1 MRSEDFAEFR
11 AVIEDMCAS
20 FDRTCTDAKV
30 KAFYE
35 PLKRFHIADLKRQAA
50 VWKANFSKM
59 PTPRELM
66 PQRTAAPPPVQDEG
80 SPMSSW
86 AIAANQILFSVAYQ
100 GHRGFQPIAKWETT
114 PERGWGLPLKKP
126 NLVDGSRLEK
136 CLARKAEY
144 VRMAEDAEAGGDVW
158 EPQEFNR
165 MCREGFEALL
175 A

>member
-66 PQRTAAPPPVQDEG
+66 PQRAAVPVPVQDEG
-80 SPMSSW
+80 PQMSSW

-100 GHRGFQPIAKWETT
+100 GHRGFKPI
-114 PERGWGLPLKKP
+114 GDVLPK
-126 NLVDGSRLEK
+126 V
-136 CLARKAEY
+136 LARKAEY
-144 VRMAEDAEAGGDVW
+144 VQMAEEAARGGDVW

-175 A
+175 V

>member
-59 PTPRELM
+59 PTPKELM
-66 PQRTAAPPPVQDEG
+66 PQRVVAPPPVPDEG
-80 SPMSSW
+80 PPMSSW

-100 GHRGFQPIAKWETT
+100 GHRGFTPIGDK
-114 PERGWGLPLKKP
+114 LP
-126 NLVDGSRLEK
+126 K
-136 CLARKAEY
+136 CLERKAEY
-144 VRMAEDAEAGGDVW
+144 VRMAEDAAATGDVW